1 MTTFELWSLI
11 ISGATAAATIGA
23 VIIALW
29 LALPNWN
36 KFTIK
41 HIRVSLIHKADKSQK
56 STMLIMVENRQNVQ
70 MEIQNIEL
78 LFHYTPD
85 NHSSHVAWNFN
96 NEFIPPLSQY
106 EVETPLTQNWAHDSL
121 RQANK
126 ISVNV
131 KTSLGNETI
140 DFPKKYKS
148 SLFRSME
155 FSKIINA

>member
-11 ISGATAAATIGA
+11 ISGTAAVSTLVA
-23 VIIALW
+23 VILALW

-41 HIRVSLIHKADKSQK
+41 HIRVSLMLKADKSQE
-56 STMLIMVENRQNVQ
+56 SAMLIMIENRQNVQ

-78 LFHYTPD
+78 VFHHNVD
-85 NHSSHVAWNFN
+85 NHSAHVTWNFD
-96 NEFIPPLSQY
+96 NEFIPPLSQF
-106 EVETPLTQNWAHDSL
+106 EVKTPLAQGWAHDSL

-131 KTSLGNETI
+131 KTSLGDKTV

-155 FSKIINA
+155 FSKEIDT